1 MTLTPQQKPP
11 LMGSSGGGVIHRR
24 RTDRQLEFH
33 AFRTVPG
40 LEAEFVCCLGAGT
53 TDGEW
58 SSRRSISVSSLRQG
72 PIRCVARV
80 ERCCW
85 TTSAQT
91 TPCGYGSRLTCQTS
105 RRHCER
111 SEAIHREAKKKAG
124 LLRCAPCANKS
135 VLVVPAVIPAK
146 AGSGTP
152 RLSIDHQLL
161 CNTGSPA
168 FAGDDTASDIRLRS
182 HAQTLC
188 VCRSDHAVGQSHLGI
203 PAARM
208 RPRCAR
214 IFRLSMR
221 RAWGMPGADAPAA
234 SHAK

>member
-1 MTLTPQQKPP
+1 MTLTPEQKPP

-124 LLRCAPCANKS
+124 LLRCARMRKQVAF
-135 VLVVPAVIPAK
+135 VVGPAVIPAK
-146 AGSGTP
+146 AGIQYAAAC
-152 RLSIDHQLL
+152 RLIISSSAILDRPPSRAMTRRVTFA
-161 CNTGSPA
+161 CAPMRKRFA
-168 FAGDDTASDIRLRS
+168 F
-182 HAQTLC
+182 
-188 VCRSDHAVGQSHLGI
+188 V
-203 PAARM
+203 AAITR
-208 RPRCAR
+208 
-214 IFRLSMR
+214 
-221 RAWGMPGADAPAA
+221 
-234 SHAK
+234 